1 MKLFEALIRLPNR
14 VEFKDTALANNAYE
28 AKKILQQR
36 YGILSVTELP
46 YVIIA

>member
-14 VEFKDTALANNAYE
+14 TEFKDTVLANNAYE

-36 YGILSVTELP
+36 YGISSVPYLP
-46 YVIIA
+46 NVIVA